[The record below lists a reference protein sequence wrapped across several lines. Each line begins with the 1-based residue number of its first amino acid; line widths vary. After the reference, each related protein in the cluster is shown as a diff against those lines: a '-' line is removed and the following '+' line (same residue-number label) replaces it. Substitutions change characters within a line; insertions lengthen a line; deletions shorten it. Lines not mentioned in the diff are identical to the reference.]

1 MNSSANR
8 PILLQFGKTLQTNA
22 FWMSQFVVHQLVSMW
37 YSSMRVS
44 SVTGPFLYGIWKDL
58 NAHLRT
64 SCSFLRS
71 SLATRCTVLVTHL
84 REDRVAGV
92 LALVSFDVQNA
103 STTLYT
109 GIWLVAFNMQWNT
122 TSKEGPIGSWSSREF
137 TDMVWY
143 VVLNGCSGSSLK
155 NSSLVTT
162 GTFASRVPVTAKAF
176 SRLQVELPLPHGHA
190 LCNCSN

>member
-1 MNSSANR
+1 
-8 PILLQFGKTLQTNA
+8 
-22 FWMSQFVVHQLVSMW
+22 
-37 YSSMRVS
+37 MRIS

-103 STTLYT
+103 SKTLYT
-109 GIWLVAFNMQWNT
+109 GI
-122 TSKEGPIGSWSSREF
+122 
-137 TDMVWY
+137 
-143 VVLNGCSGSSLK
+143 
-155 NSSLVTT
+155 
-162 GTFASRVPVTAKAF
+162 
-176 SRLQVELPLPHGHA
+176 
-190 LCNCSN
+190 